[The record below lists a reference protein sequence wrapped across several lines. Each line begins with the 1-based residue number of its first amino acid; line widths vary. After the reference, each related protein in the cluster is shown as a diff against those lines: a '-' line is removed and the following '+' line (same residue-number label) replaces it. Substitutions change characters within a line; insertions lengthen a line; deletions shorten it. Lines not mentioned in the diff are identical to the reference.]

1 MNENVIYN
9 LECTDMNH
17 EGLGVVKKDGF
28 PIFVPN
34 LIKGEQAKIKVTKI
48 NKSYGLGEVV
58 EIINESKSRVKPICK
73 HFLKCGGC
81 DLMHLDYKTQLDFKL
96 SMANATFQRIGHL
109 DFKIKNI
116 IGMDQDL
123 NGNIIKPYYYRNKVQ
138 IPFGMKGSKVTC
150 GFYKKKT
157 HEIIDLDECFIQP
170 KLSTEIGRLVK
181 NIMNDLNLSCY
192 DEKNKRGCVR
202 HVIIRKTV
210 NNEYMI
216 IFVVFDDSKSNIDK
230 LKELTIRITNRYSE
244 IKSVIL
250 NVNKKTTNVILGD
263 SSKTL
268 YGTDVLIEN
277 ILGLNFKLSHKAFFQ
292 INHTQTEKL
301 YSKAIEYA
309 NIKEED
315 VVLDCYCGVGTISL
329 LAATKAKKVYGIEVV
344 DEAIKDAIENSK
356 LNNINNAEFI
366 VGKAEEEIL
375 KFKDKL
381 IDVMIVD
388 PPRKGLDINVINT
401 IIEKQ
406 IDKIVYVSCDIA
418 TLARDLQ
425 LLEEKYEIKDV
436 TLVDMFPQTA
446 DVETVALLSRKN

>member
-1 MNENVIYN
+1 M
-9 LECTDMNH
+9 
-17 EGLGVVKKDGF
+17 
-28 PIFVPN
+28 
-34 LIKGEQAKIKVTKI
+34 VTI
-48 NKSYGLGEVV
+48 
-58 EIINESKSRVKPICK
+58 
-73 HFLKCGGC
+73 
-81 DLMHLDYKTQLDFKL
+81 
-96 SMANATFQRIGHL
+96 
-109 DFKIKNI
+109 
-116 IGMDQDL
+116 
-123 NGNIIKPYYYRNKVQ
+123 
-138 IPFGMKGSKVTC
+138 
-150 GFYKKKT
+150 
-157 HEIIDLDECFIQP
+157 
-170 KLSTEIGRLVK
+170 
-181 NIMNDLNLSCY
+181 
-192 DEKNKRGCVR
+192 
-202 HVIIRKTV
+202 
-210 NNEYMI
+210 
-216 IFVVFDDSKSNIDK
+216 FDDSKSNIDK

-250 NVNKKTTNVILGD
+250 NVNKKTINVILGD

-425 LLEEKYEIKDV
+425 LLEEKYVIKDV